1 MRSIESGRM
10 HILSAA
16 RAMSDMKMGHKHG
29 VRRGRADLCEIAH
42 DGSCQVLPVEGLSLV
57 LLGGDW

>member
-1 MRSIESGRM
+1 
-10 HILSAA
+10 
-16 RAMSDMKMGHKHG
+16 MKMGHKHG